1 MVSVGMS
8 DDADILPDDPTALKA
23 MIAALQAENA
33 RITATLQAHEQ
44 LVQALRLRIARLQK
58 QAFGKSSEKI
68 EREIAQLE
76 LALEDLLIAVA
87 EQRSDPADEEN
98 AEPPAAD
105 AGTPEVKPRR
115 RPRVSDETP
124 RERRELDPGTCCPD
138 CGGDL
143 RVVGEDVSELLDMVA
158 AQMKVIQVARV
169 KKSCRR
175 CERMVQP
182 AAPSRPIPGSMAG
195 PGLLAHVLVSKF
207 DDHIPLYRL
216 NEIYARMG
224 ADVPDSTLL
233 DWCGRAMKV
242 LAPIIDRIE
251 AEVMAAPILHADD
264 TPIRVLDR
272 SRRDRGLGKGVKQGR
287 VWAYVSDQRP
297 WAGTAPPGV
306 VYRFSA
312 DRKGEHPRQHLRGSS
327 GILQADAYAG
337 FGKLYERRADGSSQF
352 REAACWAHLRRD
364 FHDVWE
370 TTRSEIAREAL
381 DRIGKLYDVE
391 RQIAGQPAELRKA
404 ARQQHSRP
412 QVDAFKVW
420 AEAQLARIPG
430 KGDLAKA
437 FRYGLSR
444 WPSFELF
451 LEDGRIGIDN
461 NPAERAMR
469 PIGIGRRNWLFAG
482 SDSGGE
488 TLARAMTLI
497 ETAKMSGLDPQ
508 AWLADVLDRIHDHKI
523 NRLDE
528 LLPWNWKPAGQTQ
541 SAAA

>member
-1 MVSVGMS
+1 
-8 DDADILPDDPTALKA
+8 
-23 MIAALQAENA
+23 
-33 RITATLQAHEQ
+33 
-44 LVQALRLRIARLQK
+44 
-58 QAFGKSSEKI
+58 
-68 EREIAQLE
+68 
-76 LALEDLLIAVA
+76 
-87 EQRSDPADEEN
+87 
-98 AEPPAAD
+98 
-105 AGTPEVKPRR
+105 
-115 RPRVSDETP
+115 
-124 RERRELDPGTCCPD
+124 
-138 CGGDL
+138 
-143 RVVGEDVSELLDMVA
+143 
-158 AQMKVIQVARV
+158 
-169 KKSCRR
+169 
-175 CERMVQP
+175 
-182 AAPSRPIPGSMAG
+182 MAG

-207 DDHIPLYRL
+207 DDHVPLYRL

-242 LAPIIDRIE
+242 LEPVTEKIK

-272 SRRDRGLGKGVKQGR
+272 SRRVRGLGKGIKQGR

-306 VYRFSA
+306 VYRFSP
-312 DRKGEHPRQHLRGSS
+312 DRKGEHPRQHLQSSS

-337 FGKLYERRADGSSQF
+337 FGKLYEPRADGSCQF

-370 TTRSEIAREAL
+370 ATKSEIAGEAL

-391 RQIAGQPAELRKA
+391 RQIAGQPPELRQA
-404 ARQQHSRP
+404 ARQQHSRSK
-412 QVDAFKVW
+412 VDAFRAW
-420 AEAQLARIPG
+420 AEAQLTRLPG

-444 WPSFELF
+444 WSSFELY
-451 LEDGRIGIDN
+451 LEDGRVGIDN

-469 PIGIGRRNWLFAG
+469 PIGIGRKNWLFAG

-497 ETAKMSGLDPQ
+497 ETAKMNGLDPQ
-508 AWLADVLDRIHDHKI
+508 SWLTDVLDRIHDHKI

-528 LLPWNWKPAGQTQ
+528 LLPWNWTP
-541 SAAA
+541 